1 MYISRIHITSFGKLE
16 NVDIELSD
24 GINILEGSNES
35 GKTTAA
41 MFIKFVLY
49 GAGSGKSRDSSLI
62 SDKKRYISW
71 ESGSANGYIVA
82 ECENASYKIERV
94 SVLSTDASGR
104 ESYREAVKMI
114 DLATNN
120 TVYKGEVPGEVLFGV
135 PEDMFMNTAFVRQA
149 DASGTKKPDASA
161 SSAIE
166 NIMFSADETVD
177 TKKALEKLDSARK
190 MLLHKNGAGG
200 EIYELEEET
209 AILTKKLGE
218 VQTIHSEVIAVEGSL
233 ADLAVKSAQVSKRYS
248 RARNLCA
255 VWDVRS
261 KLRWVDTLVQLKE
274 KHNETARKIQEI
286 ENRYKSI
293 GVPVPDKDTSRE
305 LRECAVAL
313 DELNAEIRDV
323 EIEYKNRYFSQ
334 SHIVGNKAGLGNGRL
349 DSEKKERILNDAHT
363 HQMRRSSF
371 TGIGAV
377 LLIIALIAAL
387 GVLFVNMFAGVF
399 VYFALISAGLF
410 LVAAVLCFKMS
421 SNEKRA
427 LLQTFREWGVDSI
440 ADLESALDLAIEVF
454 AAQNNSAAY
463 EADLTDRIDHL
474 NEYAEYAIA
483 LLEQAGMNPEESTAY
498 YIGPGADGSF
508 GGNDS
513 EPEADSLTTEPGAGS
528 ELDYINKIS
537 DMQSLSDTQSQTPEE
552 AAALHDDE
560 ELTYT
565 KKRGNSDNFYSNMI
579 TDIEVSRIDTNAP
592 APSATVK
599 YDVHALIITLRKF
612 EGDTADFCVVHSE
625 LLRDLDMTA
634 EKAKTI
640 SEQSAPLKDEP
651 ELRLLLRE
659 LLSDEYVAANEL
671 KDANAVQAMK
681 QERDFSEKALASLSA
696 HGHELEKRY
705 ASLTGA
711 LHDDPAVIAAKID
724 ENEKR
729 LSELRK
735 NLGAYK
741 LAYDILSDASEN
753 LIGNVAPN
761 LTDYARKIMATI
773 SSDKYQD
780 LSVDSK
786 LDMTFNQNGL
796 TTEVDYLSA
805 GTKDIAY
812 VSLRLAL
819 AELIYEN
826 ERPPLIFDESFARLD
841 DSRLAR
847 MLDML
852 SAAAKNQILILTCH
866 RRESAILSDSDKIN
880 VIEM

>member
-24 GINILEGSNES
+24 GINILEGDNES

-49 GAGSGKSRDSSLI
+49 GSGTAKSRDSSLI

-71 ESGSANGYIVA
+71 ESGSANGYIIA
-82 ECENASYKIERV
+82 ECVSASYKIERV
-94 SVLSTDASGR
+94 SVLNTDAAGR
-104 ESYREAVKMI
+104 ETYREAAKII
-114 DLATNN
+114 DLATND
-120 TVYKGEVPGEVLFGV
+120 VVHKGEVPGEVLFGV
-135 PEDMFMNTAFVRQA
+135 PEDMFMNTVFVRQA

-177 TKKALEKLDSARK
+177 TKKALEKIDAARK

-200 EIYELEEET
+200 EIFELEEET
-209 AILTKKLGE
+209 AALTAKLGE
-218 VQTIHSEVIAVEGSL
+218 VQAAHSEVIAAEGAL
-233 ADLAVKSAQVSKRYS
+233 ADLAAKSAAVGKRYS
-248 RARNLCA
+248 RARSLCA
-255 VWDVRS
+255 VWDIRS
-261 KLRWVDTLVQLKE
+261 KLKWVDTLVQLEE
-274 KHNETARKIQEI
+274 KHTETTRRI
-286 ENRYKSI
+286 EELESRYYAV
-293 GVPVPDKDTSRE
+293 GAPLPDKDLSRD

-313 DELNAEIRDV
+313 DELNAELRDA
-323 EIEYKNRYFSQ
+323 EIEYKNQYFSQ
-334 SHIVGNKAGLGNGRL
+334 SHIVGGKTGIDDPTLNN
-349 DSEKKERILNDAHT
+349 DKKEQILNDAHS
-363 HQMRRSSF
+363 HLIRKSSF

-377 LLIIALIAAL
+377 LLIIGVIAAL
-387 GVLFVNMFAGVF
+387 GVWFVNVFIGIF

-410 LVAAVLCFKMS
+410 LIAAVLCFKMS

-427 LLQTFREWGVDSI
+427 LQMTFREWGVDST
-440 ADLESALDLAIEVF
+440 ADLESALDLAIEVSS
-454 AAQNNSAAY
+454 ARNGSAAY
-463 EADLTDRIDHL
+463 EADLSSRIDHL

-483 LLEQAGMNPEESTAY
+483 LLEQAGNNPDDSAVY
-498 YIGPGADGSF
+498 YTGAPDAADETDGIN
-508 GGNDS
+508 GDS
-513 EPEADSLTTEPGAGS
+513 ELE
-528 ELDYINKIS
+528 YINKIS
-537 DMQSLSDTQSQTPEE
+537 DMQSVSDTQSEREDPLYDE
-552 AAALHDDE
+552 E

-565 KKRGNSDNFYSNMI
+565 KKRNSDNFYSNMV
-579 TDIEVSRIDTNAP
+579 TDIEVSRIDTTAP
-592 APSATVK
+592 APSASVK
-599 YDVHALIITLRKF
+599 YDIHALISALRKA
-612 EGDTADFCVVHSE
+612 EGDTSDFCAVHGELVRELDLISE
-625 LLRDLDMTA
+625 KT
-634 EKAKTI
+634 KAI

-651 ELRLLLRE
+651 ELRLLLKE

-671 KDANAVQAMK
+671 KDDASFQAMK
-681 QERDFSEKALASLSA
+681 QDRDFSEKALASLSA

-711 LHDDPAVIAAKID
+711 LRDDPAVIAAKID

-729 LSELRK
+729 TAELK
-735 NLGAYK
+735 KSHDAYK
-741 LAYDILSDASEN
+741 MAYEILSDASSN

-761 LTDYARKIMATI
+761 LTDYARSIMAAI
-773 SSDKYQD
+773 SADKYSD
-780 LSVDSK
+780 LAVDSK
-786 LDMTFNQNGL
+786 LDMTFNREGL

-841 DSRLAR
+841 DTRLKR

-852 SAAAKNQILILTCH
+852 ASAAKNQIIILTCH
-866 RRESAILSDSDKIN
+866 TRESELLSNSSNIN
-880 VIEM
+880 VVQM